1 MGKRDVISWLMQER
15 AELLSMLL
23 RMRERR
29 ALGLSFDTLREEY
42 KARKT
47 DFAQMNQWVSSVVEK
62 ATSEEAST

>member
-47 DFAQMNQWVSSVVEK
+47 DFAQMNEWVSSVVEK